1 MVLPPVDRTEALEL
15 INFSTVLLL
24 QVGMTKWT
32 RGGYLVGWCWMRIFL
47 KDLDEDSHGT
57 VVRHGWGTLD
67 EWFHLN
73 QLGSL
78 EIHYKKCRIAHQDIY
93 SSFAKCFMES
103 FMKTHNSPAYHWIY
117 SGKMIFLL
125 RNYGWWYYISWKEW
139 IPFVDSD
146 FPKLPLSAK
155 AVAKAAVRG
164 KTPGRY
170 QRRWVYSLVLDGEY
184 FWNECYTCSKSVT
197 NFIDFRLRWL
207 DNVVS
212 ALISPCH
219 IVINQVHVGE
229 VYPHLLCIPCK
240 DNASP
245 LRTSFLFGNGRS

>member
-1 MVLPPVDRTEALEL
+1 
-15 INFSTVLLL
+15 
-24 QVGMTKWT
+24 
-32 RGGYLVGWCWMRIFL
+32 
-47 KDLDEDSHGT
+47 
-57 VVRHGWGTLD
+57 
-67 EWFHLN
+67 
-73 QLGSL
+73 
-78 EIHYKKCRIAHQDIY
+78 
-93 SSFAKCFMES
+93 MES

-125 RNYGWWYYISWKEW
+125 RNDGWWYYISWKKW

-184 FWNECYTCSKSVT
+184 FLKWVLEKCGEIYTCSISVT

-219 IVINQVHVGE
+219 LVINQVPVGE
-229 VYPHLLCIPCK
+229 VYPKSFFAYLARTTHLLWGHHFCLEMGGAK
-240 DNASP
+240 ELGSRRYNKNFGGLNWRSY
-245 LRTSFLFGNGRS
+245 LRIDICW